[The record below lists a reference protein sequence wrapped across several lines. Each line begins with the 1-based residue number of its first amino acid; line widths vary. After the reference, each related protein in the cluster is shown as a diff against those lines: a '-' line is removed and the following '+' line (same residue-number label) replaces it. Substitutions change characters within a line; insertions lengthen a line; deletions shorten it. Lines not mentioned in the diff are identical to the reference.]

1 MSEPVSAAA
10 LPDAQRLMDELK
22 FLSELCEV
30 VASNTELQ
38 PILDWIVQ
46 KTTGMLGADEGTIRL
61 TDSASGDP
69 GQTFIR
75 KEKKD
80 GASGSWPREVAMS
93 VMGYLMHRGDV
104 IATPDLMNDER
115 FQGLRGRESRV
126 RSLLAVPLKIGNRV
140 TGVLAVTQP
149 APGRQWTPAES
160 QLLTIVAS
168 NSAGVLE
175 QARLRAVALEK
186 KRLEEEARRIDRELG
201 LAREIQMNLV
211 PAREL
216 STRGWTVSGRVVP
229 ARQVGGDSF
238 DYFSIEGGRIA
249 VAIADVSGKGV
260 PAALLMSNVQ
270 ASLRAFCDGRASVLE
285 AVRSIN
291 QSVSRSASPGKFVT
305 FFYAEVELETG
316 RMRYVNAGHNFP
328 MVRRRDGT
336 LVDLQAGGLPLGLF
350 EQAEYEEGEVTLAPG
365 DALMLYSDGISEA
378 VDLRN
383 QEFGEERLRELWARQ
398 DSASPDEVIGAV
410 MAEVESFRGAA
421 AQSDDMT
428 VVVLRAPRP

>member
-1 MSEPVSAAA
+1 MPEPTTDTM
-10 LPDAQRLMDELK
+10 PDARRLMEELQ
-22 FLSELCEV
+22 FLSELCQV

-61 TDSASGDP
+61 TDSATGDP

-80 GASGSWPREVAMS
+80 GATGSWPREVAMS
-93 VMGYLMHRGDV
+93 VMGFLMHRGDV
-104 IATPDLMNDER
+104 IATADLMNDER
-115 FQGLRGRESRV
+115 FPGLRGRESRV
-126 RSLLAVPLKIGNRV
+126 RSLLAVPLRIGNRV

-149 APGRQWTPAES
+149 APGRQWTPAET
-160 QLLTIVAS
+160 QLLSIVAS

-175 QARLRAVALEK
+175 QARLRADALEK

-211 PAREL
+211 PSRPLTAQ
-216 STRGWTVSGRVVP
+216 GWSVSGRVVP

-238 DYFSIEGGRIA
+238 DYFMIEGGRIG

-260 PAALLMSNVQ
+260 PASLLMSNVQ
-270 ASLRAFCDGRASVLE
+270 ASLRAFCDGRGPVVD
-285 AVRSIN
+285 AVRQIN
-291 QSVSRSASPGKFVT
+291 ASVSRSASPGKFVT
-305 FFYAEVELETG
+305 FFYAEVDLAAG
-316 RMRYVNAGHNFP
+316 AMRYVNAGHNFP

-336 LVDLQAGGLPLGLF
+336 LVDLQSGGLPLGLF
-350 EQAEYEEGEVTLAPG
+350 EQAEYEQGEIALSPG
-365 DALMLYSDGISEA
+365 DALLLYSDGISEA

-383 QEFGEERLRELWARQ
+383 QEFGEERLRELWQRQ
-398 DSASPDEVIGAV
+398 DGRSPDEVIGAV
-410 MAEVESFRGAA
+410 MSDVETFRGAA

-428 VVVLRAPRP
+428 VVVLQAPAR